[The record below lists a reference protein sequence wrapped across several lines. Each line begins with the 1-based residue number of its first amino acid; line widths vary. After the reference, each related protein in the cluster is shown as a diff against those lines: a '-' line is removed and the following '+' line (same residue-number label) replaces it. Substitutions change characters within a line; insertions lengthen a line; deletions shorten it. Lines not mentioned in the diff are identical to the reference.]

1 MSYLRWTSVWVAAA
15 TRVLGDDG
23 SLFLN
28 VGNKPTQPWTAIDVV
43 LEARRHLILQNT
55 IHWIK
60 SIVID
65 RELAGAR
72 AGLERDLAVGHYK
85 PINSERFLNDC
96 HEFVFHLTPRGRTP
110 LDRRA
115 IGVPYQDPSNV
126 GRWQAA
132 SEGPLPR
139 QQLVH
144 PLHHDSEPRA
154 RPPASG
160 DLSRRCSPEYC
171 LRVHGLQ
178 RARVVLYPF
187 MGIGSTAVACAKLGL
202 DFVGIE
208 MDRTYLD
215 EAVERV
221 KEALKLRKKRR
232 G

>member
-1 MSYLRWTSVWVAAA
+1 M
-15 TRVLGDDG
+15 
-23 SLFLN
+23 
-28 VGNKPTQPWTAIDVV
+28 
-43 LEARRHLILQNT
+43 
-55 IHWIK
+55 
-60 SIVID
+60 
-65 RELAGAR
+65 
-72 AGLERDLAVGHYK
+72 GHYK

-132 SEGPLPR
+132 SEGLRCRGNNWFIPYTTIQSRERDRPHPATFPPL
-139 QQLVH
+139 L
-144 PLHHDSEPRA
+144 
-154 RPPASG
+154 
-160 DLSRRCSPEYC
+160 PEYC
-171 LRVHGLQ
+171 LRVHGLR
-178 RARVVLYPF
+178 RARVVLDPF

-221 KEALKLRKKRR
+221 KEALKLRKKRW

>member
-115 IGVPYQDPSNV
+115 IGVPYQHTSNV

-160 DLSRRCSPEYC
+160 DLS
-171 LRVHGLQ
+171 
-178 RARVVLYPF
+178 
-187 MGIGSTAVACAKLGL
+187 AVAPPNTAYGFTVCNAPASCCTRSWGSGARPWPAPSSALISLGSKWT
-202 DFVGIE
+202 GPIS
-208 MDRTYLD
+208 M
-215 EAVERV
+215 
-221 KEALKLRKKRR
+221 RR
-232 G
+232 WNG